1 MARHK
6 LASNPAVE
14 ARGRWYDRLGATAA
28 TLCAVHCAVLPLAM
42 VFLPALGLEF
52 LASHAF
58 EGFFLAFTTVFAALS
73 VGHSLRAHGRFYAW
87 SLLIPG
93 LAILFAER
101 FVPAIHDHALL
112 HALTMTTAGTLV
124 AVAHLMNLRLAH
136 VESDAAACAA
146 GHPHPHV
153 SDAANVGDAH
163 GTRAGATLRP
173 LSDQPTKHSGVS
185 HG

>member
-1 MARHK
+1 MARPIP
-6 LASNPAVE
+6 ASDPAVE

-28 TLCAVHCAVLPLAM
+28 TLCAIHCAALPLAM
-42 VFLPALGLEF
+42 AFLPAMGLEF

-58 EGFFLAFTTVFAALS
+58 EGFFLAFTALFAALS

-87 SLLIPG
+87 RLLLTG

-101 FVPAIHDHALL
+101 FVPAIHDHPVL

-124 AVAHLMNLRLAH
+124 AVAHLRNLRLAH
-136 VESDAAACAA
+136 GAAACHAA
-146 GHPHPHV
+146 HAHG
-153 SDAANVGDAH
+153 SAAGDAH
-163 GTRAGATLRP
+163 AEPAGATLPP